1 MEPMVLIA
9 FLSDT
14 WCTVEPMGGHN
25 GALNGGMMPND
36 SSRGVESV
44 IACVRV
50 VCQCIIGVVV
60 SSCAPSALSCPCE
73 VMGGD

>member
-36 SSRGVESV
+36 SSRGVECDGLCSSGMPMHHRGCGF
-44 IACVRV
+44 IMCSFR
-50 VCQCIIGVVV
+50 VVV
-60 SSCAPSALSCPCE
+60 SL
-73 VMGGD
+73 